1 MFNRFLSLFYGDR
14 IYKSVMIAVVRRTV
28 PLTILTDSTRNDV
41 ADSFGGFSE
50 QVHSTS
56 GASLEGGDSIG

>member
-1 MFNRFLSLFYGDR
+1 
-14 IYKSVMIAVVRRTV
+14 MIAVVRRTV

-50 QVHSTS
+50 QVNSTS